1 MGRASTQLDE
11 ARGIIMRGLK
21 ISSTDLKRALVDDGM
36 GEEQVADMF
45 HAEDAERDTGH
56 GGSGSGGGGGESTSD
71 SSAPGQDEDD
81 SAQDTQRRTLDTME
95 ESLLTY
101 QRFFERLPEHFRQ
114 QDDVDAYRQLP
125 QVLASLRS
133 ERRRCF
139 PEDADKRVQD
149 Y

>member
-1 MGRASTQLDE
+1 MDRASKQLDE

-21 ISSTDLKRALVDDGM
+21 ISSADLKRALVDDGM

-45 HAEDAERDTGH
+45 HAEDAERDRGD
-56 GGSGSGGGGGESTSD
+56 GGSGSVGGGVESASD

-81 SAQDTQRRTLDTME
+81 WAQDTQRRTLDTME

-101 QRFFERLPEHFRQ
+101 KRFFERLPEHFRQ
-114 QDDVDAYRQLP
+114 QDDVDTYRQLP
-125 QVLASLRS
+125 EVLASLRS

-139 PEDADKRVQD
+139 PEDVDKRVQD
-149 Y
+149 D